1 LPRHPPFRSR
11 SRPRDRARRLGEI
24 EFDPASNERALATKI
39 VEQRDRVGFRKNA
52 AGRSRGSGGP
62 EAFLLAVFLGVIPD
76 DFVVQPMLGMNSGE
90 ALLNVSYLAQ
100 VSGGVAF

>member
-1 LPRHPPFRSR
+1 MR
-11 SRPRDRARRLGEI
+11 G
-24 EFDPASNERALATKI
+24 
-39 VEQRDRVGFRKNA
+39 VQ
-52 AGRSRGSGGP
+52 GRSSSIRHQTSGRWRHRSSSSAIAPDLGRTPAADGGGSGGP
-62 EAFLLAVFLGVIPD
+62 EAFLIAVFLGVIPD